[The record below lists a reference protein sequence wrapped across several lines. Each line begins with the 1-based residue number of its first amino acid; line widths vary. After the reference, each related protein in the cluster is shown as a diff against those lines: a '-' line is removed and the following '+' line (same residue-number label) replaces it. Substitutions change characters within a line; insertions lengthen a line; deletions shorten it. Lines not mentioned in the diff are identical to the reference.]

1 MTNFAPSIQEF
12 IMIYQDKI
20 EPYLELIRDLEKV
33 FSEAQTKEILPLSFF
48 SSSIDIL
55 NSLKIGVYE
64 IEALQL
70 QMMQEHIKEVEDE
83 IDEEDEINEIKELD
97 EIDELNEVKGINK
110 VNILADTI
118 GRKMIPDFEK
128 SVSLNDR
135 FMVQRDLLKKND
147 EDK

>member
-1 MTNFAPSIQEF
+1 
-12 IMIYQDKI
+12 MINQDKI

-55 NSLKIGVYE
+55 NSLKTGVYE
-64 IEALQL
+64 IEAMQL
-70 QMMQEHIKEVEDE
+70 QMMQEHIKEVE
-83 IDEEDEINEIKELD
+83 NELD
-97 EIDELNEVKGINK
+97 ELDELDESNELDEVKGINK
-110 VNILADTI
+110 VNVLADTI
-118 GRKMIPDFEK
+118 GRKIIPDFGK
-128 SVSLNDR
+128 PVSLNDR